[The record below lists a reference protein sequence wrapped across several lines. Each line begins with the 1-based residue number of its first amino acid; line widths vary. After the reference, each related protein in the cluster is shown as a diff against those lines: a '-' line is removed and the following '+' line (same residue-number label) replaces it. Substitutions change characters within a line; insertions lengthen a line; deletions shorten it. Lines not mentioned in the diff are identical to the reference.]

1 LPTAKQFPESKVKQF
16 NRIKEL
22 AARYD
27 VVALANLN
35 KVRSTQI
42 MELRRKFRG
51 ELVLAVAK
59 NRIATKALDTI
70 EKKNLKSLS
79 PSLTGQ
85 NLFLFT
91 NMNPFKLNLLL
102 EKGKIY
108 LPAKA
113 RDVATEEI
121 VIPAGNTG
129 IPPGPVLSEFKDSKV
144 VTKIESGSIWITKDT
159 VVAHPGDVIN
169 PKLASLLSKLN
180 MKPIKAGMALSMV
193 YWNGLLIAEKDVR
206 LNIDAFISDIGLS
219 ARQAFNVAHEAKY
232 PAKEVLTVLLVESI
246 TKALAVAAK
255 ANYVTKDTAA
265 AILKSAEL
273 DAYKLMELAKEAP
286 KQQEA

>member
-1 LPTAKQFPESKVKQF
+1 MPATKQYPAGKVKQF
-16 NRIKEL
+16 SMIKEL
-22 AARYD
+22 ASKYD
-27 VVALANLN
+27 VIALANLN

-42 MELRRKFRG
+42 MELRRRFRG

-59 NRIATKALDTI
+59 NRIATKALDSVGK
-70 EKKNLKSLS
+70 ENLKALNS
-79 PSLTGQ
+79 SLTGQ

-113 RDVATEEI
+113 GDIATEEV

-144 VTKIESGSIWITKDT
+144 ITKIESGSIWVTRDT
-159 VVAHPGDVIN
+159 VVANPGDKIN
-169 PKLASLLSKLN
+169 TRLASLLSKLG

-206 LNIDAFISDIGLS
+206 LNIDSFINDVGLS
-219 ARQAFNVAHEAKY
+219 ARQAFNVAFEAKY
-232 PAKEVLTVLLVESI
+232 PAKEVLTVILVDSM
-246 TKALAVAAK
+246 TKALAVAAR

-273 DAYKLMELAKEAP
+273 QAYKLLELTQEAP
-286 KQQEA
+286 KQ

>member
-1 LPTAKQFPESKVKQF
+1 MALSTTKQFPENKVRQF

-22 AARYD
+22 AAKYD
-27 VVALANLN
+27 VVALASLN

-59 NRIATKALDTI
+59 NRIATKALDTV
-70 EKKNLKSLS
+70 KKENLKSLNK
-79 PSLTGQ
+79 SLTGQ

-102 EKGKIY
+102 EKGEIY

-113 RDVATEEI
+113 GDLATEEI
-121 VIPAGNTG
+121 LIPAGNTG
-129 IPPGPVLSEFKDSKV
+129 IPPGPVLSEFKDAKV
-144 VTKIESGSIWITKDT
+144 ITKIESGSIWITKDT
-159 VVAHPGDVIN
+159 VVAHPGEVIN

-206 LNIDAFISDIGLS
+206 LNIDAFVSDIGLS
-219 ARQAFNVAHEAKY
+219 ARQGFNVAFEAKY
-232 PAKEVLTVLLVESI
+232 PAKEVLTVILVDSMA
-246 TKALAVAAK
+246 KALAVAAK
-255 ANYVTKDTAA
+255 ANYVTKDTAV
-265 AILKSAEL
+265 AILKNAEL
-273 DAYKLMELAKEAP
+273 DAFKLMELAKEAP
-286 KQQEA
+286 KQ

>member
-1 LPTAKQFPESKVKQF
+1 MAVAKQYPASKLKQF
-16 NRIKEL
+16 NRIQEL
-22 AARYD
+22 ATKYD
-27 VVALANLN
+27 VIALANLN

-42 MELRRKFRG
+42 MELRRRFRG

-59 NRIATKALDTI
+59 NRIATKALNSV
-70 EKKNLKSLS
+70 KKDNLKTLE

-113 RDVATEEI
+113 GDIATEEI
-121 VIPAGNTG
+121 VVPAGNTG

-144 VTKIESGSIWITKDT
+144 ITKIESGSIWVTKDT
-159 VVAHPGDVIN
+159 VVASPGDAIN
-169 PKLASLLSKLN
+169 TKLASLLSKLGI
-180 MKPIKAGMALSMV
+180 KPIKAGMALSMV

-206 LNIDAFISDIGLS
+206 IDVEAFIHDIGLS
-219 ARQAFNVAHEAKY
+219 ARQAFNVAFEAKY
-232 PAKEVLTVLLVESI
+232 PAKEVLTVILVDSM

-265 AILKSAEL
+265 AILKNAEL
-273 DAYKLMELAKEAP
+273 DAYKLMELTKEAP
-286 KQQEA
+286 KQ

>member
-1 LPTAKQFPESKVKQF
+1 MPEAKKYPESKVKQYT
-16 NRIKEL
+16 RIREL
-22 AARYD
+22 ASKYD

-59 NRIATKALDTI
+59 NRIATKALDGV
-70 EKKNLKSLS
+70 KKENLKGLDG
-79 PSLTGQ
+79 SLTGQ

-113 RDVATEEI
+113 GDVASEEV

-144 VTKIESGSIWITKDT
+144 ITKIESGSIWVTKDT
-159 VVAHPGDVIN
+159 VVAAPGDTIN
-169 PKLASLLSKLN
+169 VRLASLLSKLG

-206 LNIDAFISDIGLS
+206 LDIDAFVNEIGLS
-219 ARQAFNVAHEAKY
+219 AREAFNVAFEAKY
-232 PAKEVLTVLLVESI
+232 PAKEVLVVILVDSM

-265 AILKSAEL
+265 AILKNAEL
-273 DAYKLMELAKEAP
+273 DAYKLLELTKEAP
-286 KQQEA
+286 K

>member
-1 LPTAKQFPESKVKQF
+1 MAVAKQYPESKVQQF
-16 NRIKEL
+16 SRIKEL
-22 AARYD
+22 ASKYD
-27 VVALANLN
+27 VIALANLN

-59 NRIATKALDTI
+59 NRIAAKALDAV
-70 EKKNLKSLS
+70 EKENLKSLH

-113 RDVATEEI
+113 GDVATEEI
-121 VIPAGNTG
+121 VVPAGNTG

-144 VTKIESGSIWITKDT
+144 ITKIESGSIWVTKDT
-159 VVAHPGDVIN
+159 VVASPGDTIN
-169 PKLASLLSKLN
+169 TRLASLLSKLG

-206 LNIDAFISDIGLS
+206 LDIESFISDIGVS
-219 ARQAFNVAHEAKY
+219 ARQAFNVAFEAKY
-232 PAKEVLTVLLVESI
+232 PAKEVLIVILVDSM

-265 AILKSAEL
+265 AILKNAEL
-273 DAYKLMELAKEAP
+273 DAYKLMELTKEAP
-286 KQQEA
+286 KQ

>member
-1 LPTAKQFPESKVKQF
+1 LAAAKQYPESKVKQF
-16 NRIKEL
+16 ARIKEL
-22 AARYD
+22 ASKYD

-59 NRIATKALDTI
+59 NRIATKALDSVAK
-70 EKKNLKSLS
+70 ENLKSLN

-113 RDVATEEI
+113 GDVATEEI
-121 VIPAGNTG
+121 VVPAGNTG
-129 IPPGPVLSEFKDSKV
+129 IPPGPVLSEFKDAKV
-144 VTKIESGSIWITKDT
+144 ITKIESGSIWVTKDT
-159 VVAHPGDVIN
+159 VVASPGESIS
-169 PKLASLLSKLN
+169 PKLSSLLSKLG

-206 LNIDAFISDIGLS
+206 LDINAFISDIGLS
-219 ARQAFNVAHEAKY
+219 ARQAFSLAFEAKY
-232 PAKEVLTVLLVESI
+232 PAKEVITIILVDSMA
-246 TKALAVAAK
+246 KALAVAAK

-273 DAYKLMELAKEAP
+273 DAFKLMDLAKEAP
-286 KQQEA
+286 KQ

>member
-1 LPTAKQFPESKVKQF
+1 MTVAKQYPEDKRKQF

-22 AARYD
+22 ASKYD

-59 NRIATKALDTI
+59 NRIAAKALDSV
-70 EKKNLKSLS
+70 KKENLKALS

-113 RDVATEEI
+113 GDVATEEI
-121 VIPAGNTG
+121 IIPAGNTG

-144 VTKIESGSIWITKDT
+144 ITRIESGSIWVTKDT
-159 VVAHPGDVIN
+159 VVAGPGDLIN
-169 PKLASLLSKLN
+169 TRLASLLSKLG

-193 YWNGLLIAEKDVR
+193 YWNGLLIAEKEVR
-206 LNIDAFISDIGLS
+206 LDIDGFINDIGLS
-219 ARQAFNVAHEAKY
+219 ARQAFGVAFEAKY
-232 PAKEVLTVLLVESI
+232 PAKEVLTVILVDSM

-255 ANYVTKDTAA
+255 ANYVTKETAA
-265 AILKSAEL
+265 AILKNAEL
-273 DAYKLMELAKEAP
+273 DAYKLMELTKEA
-286 KQQEA
+286 KKR

>member
-1 LPTAKQFPESKVKQF
+1 MGLSATKQFPENKVRQF

-22 AARYD
+22 ATKYD
-27 VVALANLN
+27 VVALARLN

-59 NRIATKALDTI
+59 NRIATKALDTV
-70 EKKNLKSLS
+70 KKENLKSLNT
-79 PSLTGQ
+79 SLTGQ

-113 RDVATEEI
+113 GDLATEEI
-121 VIPAGNTG
+121 LIPAGNTG
-129 IPPGPVLSEFKDSKV
+129 IPPGPVLSEFKDAKV
-144 VTKIESGSIWITKDT
+144 ITKIESGSIWITKDT
-159 VVAHPGDVIN
+159 VVANPGEVIN

-206 LNIDAFISDIGLS
+206 LDIDAFVSEIGLS
-219 ARQAFNVAHEAKY
+219 AREAFNLAFEAKY
-232 PAKEVLTVLLVESI
+232 PAKEVLTIILVDSMA
-246 TKALAVAAK
+246 KALAVAAK

-273 DAYKLMELAKEAP
+273 DAFKLMELAKEAP
-286 KQQEA
+286 KQ

>member
-1 LPTAKQFPESKVKQF
+1 MAVAKQYPESKVQQF
-16 NRIKEL
+16 SRIREL
-22 AARYD
+22 ASKYD
-27 VVALANLN
+27 VIALANLN

-59 NRIATKALDTI
+59 NRIAAKALDAV
-70 EKKNLKSLS
+70 EKENLKSLHS
-79 PSLTGQ
+79 SLTGQ

-113 RDVATEEI
+113 GDVATEEI
-121 VIPAGNTG
+121 VVPAGNTG

-144 VTKIESGSIWITKDT
+144 ITKIESGSIWVTRDT
-159 VVAHPGDVIN
+159 VVASPGDTIN
-169 PKLASLLSKLN
+169 TRLASLLSKLG

-193 YWNGLLIAEKDVR
+193 YWNGLLIAEKEVR
-206 LNIDAFISDIGLS
+206 LDIESFINDIGVS
-219 ARQAFNVAHEAKY
+219 ARQAFNVAFEAKY
-232 PAKEVLTVLLVESI
+232 PAKEVLTVILVDSM

-265 AILKSAEL
+265 AILKNAEL
-273 DAYKLMELAKEAP
+273 DAYKLMELTKEAP
-286 KQQEA
+286 KQ

>member
-1 LPTAKQFPESKVKQF
+1 MPEAKKYPESKVKQYT
-16 NRIKEL
+16 RIREL
-22 AARYD
+22 ASKYD

-59 NRIATKALDTI
+59 NRIATKALDGV
-70 EKKNLKSLS
+70 KKENLKGLDG
-79 PSLTGQ
+79 SLTGQ

-113 RDVATEEI
+113 GDVASEEV

-144 VTKIESGSIWITKDT
+144 ITKIESGSIWVTKDT
-159 VVAHPGDVIN
+159 VVAAPGDTIN
-169 PKLASLLSKLN
+169 VRLASLLSKLG

-206 LNIDAFISDIGLS
+206 LDIDAFVNEIGLS
-219 ARQAFNVAHEAKY
+219 AREAFNVAFEAKY
-232 PAKEVLTVLLVESI
+232 PAKEVLVVILVDSM

-265 AILKSAEL
+265 AILKNAEL
-273 DAYKLMELAKEAP
+273 DAYKLLELTKEAP
-286 KQQEA
+286 KQ

>member
-1 LPTAKQFPESKVKQF
+1 MPEAKVYPENKAKQYA
-16 NRIKEL
+16 RIKEL
-22 AARYD
+22 ASKYD

-59 NRIATKALDTI
+59 NRIATKALDSI
-70 EKKNLKSLS
+70 KKENLKTLNS
-79 PSLTGQ
+79 SLTGQ

-113 RDVATEEI
+113 GDIATEDI
-121 VIPAGNTG
+121 VVPAGNTG

-144 VTKIESGSIWITKDT
+144 ITKIESGSIWVTKDT
-159 VVAHPGDVIN
+159 VVASPGEAIN
-169 PKLASLLSKLN
+169 TRLASLLSKLG

-206 LNIDAFISDIGLS
+206 LNIESFISDIGLS
-219 ARQAFNVAHEAKY
+219 ARQAFNVAFEAKY
-232 PAKEVLTVLLVESI
+232 PAKEVLTVLLVDSM

-265 AILKSAEL
+265 AILKNAEL
-273 DAYKLMELAKEAP
+273 DAFKLLELTKEAP
-286 KQQEA
+286 KQ

>member
-1 LPTAKQFPESKVKQF
+1 MAAAKQYPESKVKQF
-16 NRIKEL
+16 NRIQEL
-22 AARYD
+22 ATKYD

-42 MELRRKFRG
+42 MELRRRFRG

-59 NRIATKALDTI
+59 NRIATKALNSV
-70 EKKNLKSLS
+70 KKENLKTLNS
-79 PSLTGQ
+79 SLTGQ

-113 RDVATEEI
+113 GDIATEEI

-129 IPPGPVLSEFKDSKV
+129 IPTGPVLSEFKDSKV
-144 VTKIESGSIWITKDT
+144 ITKIESGSIWVTRDT
-159 VVAHPGDVIN
+159 VVASPGETIN
-169 PKLASLLSKLN
+169 TKLASLLSKLG

-206 LNIDAFISDIGLS
+206 LNIEEFVNEIGLS
-219 ARQAFNVAHEAKY
+219 AREAFSVAFEAKY
-232 PAKEVLTVLLVESI
+232 PAKEVLTVILVDSM

-265 AILKSAEL
+265 AILKNAEL
-273 DAYKLMELAKEAP
+273 DAYKLLELTKEAP
-286 KQQEA
+286 KQ

>member
-1 LPTAKQFPESKVKQF
+1 MAAAKQYPESKVKQF
-16 NRIKEL
+16 NRIQEL
-22 AARYD
+22 ATKYD

-42 MELRRKFRG
+42 MELRRRFRG

-59 NRIATKALDTI
+59 NRIATKALNSV
-70 EKKNLKSLS
+70 KKENLKTLNS
-79 PSLTGQ
+79 SLTGQ

-113 RDVATEEI
+113 GDIATEEI

-144 VTKIESGSIWITKDT
+144 ITKIESGSIWVTRDT
-159 VVAHPGDVIN
+159 VVASPGETIN
-169 PKLASLLSKLN
+169 TKLASLLSKLG

-206 LNIDAFISDIGLS
+206 LNIEEFVNEIGLS
-219 ARQAFNVAHEAKY
+219 AREAFSVAFEAKY
-232 PAKEVLTVLLVESI
+232 PAKEVLTVILVDSM

-265 AILKSAEL
+265 AILKNAEL
-273 DAYKLMELAKEAP
+273 DAYKLLELTKEAP
-286 KQQEA
+286 KQ